1 MKNNIMKFLS
11 VIVFI
16 LSPVIISLAQ
26 PPFPGSGS
34 HALDPSLNGMP
45 GAGAPTM
52 GCNGPAGAPIG
63 NGYWILLVLAL
74 SYGVYKIWQMREAEK
89 STCTVDE

>member
-16 LSPVIISLAQ
+16 LGPVILSLAQ
-26 PPFPGSGS
+26 PLPN
-34 HALDPSLNGMP
+34 DPSPNGLMP
-45 GAGAPTM
+45 GNGAPTLS
-52 GCNGPAGAPIG
+52 CPIG

-74 SYGVYKIWQMREAEK
+74 SYGAYKAWQMRKVEK
-89 STCTVDE
+89 TA